1 MKDRLSLKTMTE
13 SDALRPKHLT
23 IRQMGMMKITK
34 QNTQEKVS

>member
-13 SDALRPKHLT
+13 SDAFRPKHLT
-23 IRQMGMMKITK
+23 IRQMVVMKITK